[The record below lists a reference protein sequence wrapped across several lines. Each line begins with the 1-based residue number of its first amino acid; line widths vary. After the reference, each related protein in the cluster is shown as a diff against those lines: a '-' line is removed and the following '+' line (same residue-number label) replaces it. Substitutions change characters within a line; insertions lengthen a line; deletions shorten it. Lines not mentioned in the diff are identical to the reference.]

1 MFTVAYTGKSAF
13 APCPALSFSGNPA
26 QHQAKSR
33 VHNLLCEHCVRVL
46 TLEVFGVLNIDDS
59 YSIPHAKCGD
69 LEVHIFLLG
78 DTTLTS
84 VAAVRHSLLPKVGL
98 VSRLGS
104 LTKCLLEPLSSIQW
118 FA

>member
-46 TLEVFGVLNIDDS
+46 TLEVFG
-59 YSIPHAKCGD
+59 
-69 LEVHIFLLG
+69 ELL
-78 DTTLTS
+78 
-84 VAAVRHSLLPKVGL
+84 VGQD
-98 VSRLGS
+98 
-104 LTKCLLEPLSSIQW
+104 LLEISHLCI
-118 FA
+118 AVDLDLR